1 MWETNP
7 KRPDFLQKLLPE
19 PYPSLDDP
27 VHQVIFYRIGA
38 VVNNFL
44 IMDIPLNQLLER
56 LLNQPE
62 VVCVLLGRNIRQNGH
77 DLFNGVVASVRH

>member
-1 MWETNP
+1 
-7 KRPDFLQKLLPE
+7 
-19 PYPSLDDP
+19 
-27 VHQVIFYRIGA
+27 
-38 VVNNFL
+38 
-44 IMDIPLNQLLER
+44 MDIPLNQLLER